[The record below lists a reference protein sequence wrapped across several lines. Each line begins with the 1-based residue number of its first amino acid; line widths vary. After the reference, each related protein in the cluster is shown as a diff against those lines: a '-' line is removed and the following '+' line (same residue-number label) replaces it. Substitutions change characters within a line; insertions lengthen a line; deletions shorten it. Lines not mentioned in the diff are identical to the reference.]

1 MWNTRKQTTNEMKKQ
16 ICCEWCALEF
26 YQPIGGLFLNEITK
40 KNQLCLCSWDEWLS
54 CDKSQLKWCCYW
66 LANLQ
71 IKMNLLS
78 SFHSSFYWFF
88 GSKRRKMWDKHSIN
102 MSLIQQPLALKVACC
117 YIVCLLTVSFIVAVA
132 LYFFSS
138 FFHSIALHFS
148 IQHHILLHSTF
159 NYSFVKCWK
168 ALYMT
173 KARQALEQNWDEMN
187 ENARHDKQSSLINNQ
202 LNKWFNV

>member
-1 MWNTRKQTTNEMKKQ
+1 M
-16 ICCEWCALEF
+16 
-26 YQPIGGLFLNEITK
+26 
-40 KNQLCLCSWDEWLS
+40 CLCSWDEWLS

-132 LYFFSS
+132 LFFSLA
-138 FFHSIALHFS
+138 FFTLLLYILVFSTTFCYIQHSIIHSLNVERLYIWQRLDKHWNKTGMKWMKMPGTTS
-148 IQHHILLHSTF
+148 NHH
-159 NYSFVKCWK
+159 
-168 ALYMT
+168 
-173 KARQALEQNWDEMN
+173 
-187 ENARHDKQSSLINNQ
+187 
-202 LNKWFNV
+202 